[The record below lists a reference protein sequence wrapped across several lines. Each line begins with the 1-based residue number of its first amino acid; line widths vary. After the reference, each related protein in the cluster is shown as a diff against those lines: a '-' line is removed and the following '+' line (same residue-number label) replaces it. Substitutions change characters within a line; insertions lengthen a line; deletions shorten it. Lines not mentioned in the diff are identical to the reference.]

1 MMRTFLLVLS
11 ALALSLNAHAQA
23 SSQDIEEI
31 REQFKWINAQKDF
44 ERVYFDNDEFIDELP
59 SEGCGMEAYYK
70 DGEVYKIVEECF
82 GSTQLYTTEYY
93 LKNEQLIFVYSQE
106 SEFVRIPG
114 TGEESEAEVYY
125 ENRVYYK
132 DGEIIRHLEK
142 GVSVVDK
149 PIDYQEQYRAYKKLI
164 DTKLKYA
171 KQYEL
176 LQGIWINAD
185 DIDDWFNVIGV
196 RALHYNRA
204 DYLKSSRIWFDGR
217 YLWFHNT
224 EYREEDRKFELL
236 ELTDEKLAMQDRLSG
251 EVFVYEK
258 KR

>member
-1 MMRTFLLVLS
+1 MFVLS
-11 ALALSLNAHAQA
+11 ALALSLNACAQA
-23 SSQDIEEI
+23 SSQDINEI
-31 REQFKWINAQKDF
+31 RAQFKWINSQKDF
-44 ERVYFDNDEFIDELP
+44 ERVYFENEEFTDNLP
-59 SEGCGMEAYYK
+59 SEGCGMDVYYK

-82 GSTQLYTTEYY
+82 GSTRFYTTEYY

-106 SEFVRIPG
+106 SEFIRIPG

-125 ENRVYYK
+125 ENRLYYK

-142 GVSVVDK
+142 GESVVDK
-149 PIDYQEQYRAYKKLI
+149 PIDYQEQYKAYKKVI

-185 DIDDWFNVIGV
+185 DIDDWFEVIGV
-196 RALHYNRA
+196 RAIHYNQA

-224 EYREEDRKFELL
+224 DYREENRKFELL
-236 ELTDEKLAMQDRLSG
+236 ELTAEKLEMQDRLTG

-258 KR
+258 KKD